1 MGHHHK
7 GREFPY
13 TVGAASML
21 VKGSVAYDTIFPAQ
35 AHGTMA
41 KIITFQLIAVS
52 ALHSPPKDILTPPF
66 VRYIASSNRNLPQAA
81 HPREII
87 SPDRRPYARVL
98 GQDVPDR
105 RVDADSSRRDHGFRI
120 LHGWRDWTMLSESM
134 LGISGAESNGRADTI
149 WLHLAGTLVST
160 DLEYPN
166 VSSLSDHG
174 LHFEGSWAALS

>member
-13 TVGAASML
+13 TVGAALMF
-21 VKGSVAYDTIFPAQ
+21 VRGSVADNTTLPGQ

-52 ALHSPPKDILTPPF
+52 ALHSPSKDILTPHF
-66 VRYIASSNRNLPQAA
+66 VRYIASSNRNLPQAT
-81 HPREII
+81 HPRKII
-87 SPDRRPYARVL
+87 SPDRRPNPRVL

-105 RVDADSSRRDHGFRI
+105 RVDADSSRRDHGFGI
-120 LHGWRDWTMLSESM
+120 LYGWRDWTMLGESM

-160 DLEYPN
+160 DLGYPN